1 MAVDTVCPCGFV
13 HTNELT
19 VCLRLHGVERRVPA
33 AFVSA
38 SEVRFL
44 APSFTEP
51 GDAKVA
57 LSLNGQEYE
66 TATELVYTYTPS
78 SHCELQ

>member
-1 MAVDTVCPCGFV
+1 MLGSGFV
-13 HTNELT
+13 QTNELT

-33 AFVSA
+33 AFVSP

-44 APSFTEP
+44 APSFSEP
-51 GDAKVA
+51 GDAKVM

-66 TATELVYTYTPS
+66 PATEVIFAFTAS
-78 SHCELQ
+78 SMPCALQ

>member
-1 MAVDTVCPCGFV
+1 M
-13 HTNELT
+13 
-19 VCLRLHGVERRVPA
+19 CLRLHGVERRVPA